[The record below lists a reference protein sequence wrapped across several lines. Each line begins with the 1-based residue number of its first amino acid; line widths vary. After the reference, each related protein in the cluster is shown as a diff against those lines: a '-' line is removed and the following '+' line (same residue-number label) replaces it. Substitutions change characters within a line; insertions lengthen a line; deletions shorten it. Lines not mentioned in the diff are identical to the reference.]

1 MMTTLFTTFSYIDTF
16 GIDSIGYDTYGIVKD
31 AFCFAMR
38 GNMGTTGRPRSQAA
52 HDAILK
58 AALRLITKRGFRAVS
73 VNEITAEAGVGKMT
87 LYRRWPN
94 KAAVVMD
101 SLLELIGA
109 ETAFPKANCALE
121 SLRRQLHLQAAF
133 FRSTRGNLIRSLVA
147 EAQSDR
153 ELAAAFRDRWLNPRR
168 EGVRQNIQAA
178 ISEGS
183 LRGDFNIDTA
193 IDQLY
198 GSLYYRLLLSSGA
211 ISEQFIEDTYQQF
224 LAGHKAR
231 SASK

>member
-1 MMTTLFTTFSYIDTF
+1 
-16 GIDSIGYDTYGIVKD
+16 
-31 AFCFAMR
+31 MR
-38 GNMGTTGRPRSQAA
+38 TIGRPRSQAA

-58 AALRLITKRGFRAVS
+58 ATLRLITRSGFRAVS
-73 VNEITAEAGVGKMT
+73 VNEIAAEAGVGKMT
-87 LYRRWPN
+87 IYRHWPN

-101 SLLELIGA
+101 SLLELIGN
-109 ETAFPKANCALE
+109 ETAFPKAGSALE

-133 FRSTRGNLIRSLVA
+133 FRSARGNLIRSLVS
-147 EAQSDR
+147 EAQSDP
-153 ELAAAFRDRWLNPRR
+153 ELASAFRDRWLNPRR

-183 LRGDFNIDTA
+183 LRRDFNIDTA

-198 GSLYYRLLLSSGA
+198 GSLYYRLLLGSGA
-211 ISEQFIEDTYQQF
+211 IDDAFIEDTYQQF

-231 SASK
+231 SSARK

>member
-1 MMTTLFTTFSYIDTF
+1 M
-16 GIDSIGYDTYGIVKD
+16 GIK
-31 AFCFAMR
+31 
-38 GNMGTTGRPRSQAA
+38 GRPRSQTA
-52 HDAILK
+52 HNAILE
-58 AALRLITKRGFRAVS
+58 AALRLITKSGFRAVS
-73 VNEITAEAGVGKMT
+73 VNEIAAEAGVGKMT
-87 LYRRWPN
+87 LYRHWPN

-101 SLLELIGA
+101 SLLELIGD
-109 ETAFPKANCALE
+109 ETAFPRANSALE

-133 FRSTRGNLIRSLVA
+133 FRSSRGNLIRSLVS
-147 EAQSDR
+147 EAQSDP

-198 GSLYYRLLLSSGA
+198 GSLYYRLLLGSGA
-211 ISEQFIEDTYQQF
+211 INEQFIEDTYQQF
-224 LAGHKAR
+224 LAGHKAP
-231 SASK
+231 SAARRRASNAASQ

>member
-1 MMTTLFTTFSYIDTF
+1 
-16 GIDSIGYDTYGIVKD
+16 
-31 AFCFAMR
+31 
-38 GNMGTTGRPRSQAA
+38 MGKTGRPRSQTA

-58 AALRLITKRGFRAVS
+58 AALRLITKSGFRAVS
-73 VNEITAEAGVGKMT
+73 VNEIAAEAGVGKMT
-87 LYRRWPN
+87 INRHWPN

-101 SLLELIGA
+101 SLLELIGD
-109 ETAFPKANCALE
+109 ETAFPKANSALE

-133 FRSTRGNLIRSLVA
+133 FRSSRGNLIRSLVS
-147 EAQSDR
+147 EAQADP

-168 EGVRQNIQAA
+168 EGVRQKIQAA

-198 GSLYYRLLLSSGA
+198 GSLYYRLLLGSGA
-211 ISEQFIEDTYQQF
+211 INEQFIEETYQQF
-224 LAGHKAR
+224 LAGHKSRR
-231 SASK
+231 SAQK